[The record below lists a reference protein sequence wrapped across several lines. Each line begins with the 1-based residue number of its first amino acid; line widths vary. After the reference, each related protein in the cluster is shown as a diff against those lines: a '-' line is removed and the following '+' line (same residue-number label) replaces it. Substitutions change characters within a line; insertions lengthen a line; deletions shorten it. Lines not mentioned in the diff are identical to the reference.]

1 MGLLPRRQS
10 QATSQIDQIRQ
21 MLGGDP
27 VGYAEHMLS
36 TNPDFADFVRRS
48 QGRPI
53 EDVARD
59 AAQASGA
66 DYGMMNMV
74 MGMARSLL
82 R

>member
-10 QATSQIDQIRQ
+10 QVTSPVEQIRK
-21 MLGGDP
+21 MLGPNP

-36 TNPDFADFVRRS
+36 TNADFADFVRRS

-74 MGMARSLL
+74 VGTIRSLL
-82 R
+82 H

>member
-1 MGLLPRRQS
+1 MGLLPRRQN
-10 QATSQIDQIRQ
+10 QATSQIDQIKQ
-21 MLGGDP
+21 MLGGNP

-36 TNPDFADFVRRS
+36 VNPDFADFVRRS

-66 DYGMMNMV
+66 DYGTMNFV
-74 MGMARSLL
+74 VNSIRSMLK
-82 R
+82 